1 MIDEIEYP
9 SAAPDLGGEGE
20 DGGVYQRMGKEG
32 GKRRRRRRR
41 AKRRKKTA
49 AEVQRGK
56 TTGRRRRRRM
66 LANRMGLGVRFSAIV
81 NGGKIFFLR
90 QEDWT
95 MATLQTAA
103 TEGAD

>member
-1 MIDEIEYP
+1 
-9 SAAPDLGGEGE
+9 
-20 DGGVYQRMGKEG
+20 MGKEG

-41 AKRRKKTA
+41 AKRRKKKA
-49 AEVQRGK
+49 AEDKRGK
-56 TTGRRRRRRM
+56 TRGRRRRRRM